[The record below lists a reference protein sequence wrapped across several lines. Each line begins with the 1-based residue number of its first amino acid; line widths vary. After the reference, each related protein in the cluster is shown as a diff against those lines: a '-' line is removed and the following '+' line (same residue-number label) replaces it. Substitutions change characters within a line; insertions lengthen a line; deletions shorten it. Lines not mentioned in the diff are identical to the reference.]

1 MLVEGDIC
9 ARIKEAREAAGLTQE
24 QFGDLLNVTKRTIG
38 YYEKAPVPWDQAP
51 PARRQHGQLAALATS
66 RGRLALR
73 QRVVLLK
80 EIRSK
85 LDDLL
90 TRLPPT
96 DAEIAKAETEAEE
109 QERADQSERSD
120 DEPEE
125 ETPDQEGA
133 PRPSVVAALLSAST
147 TPRHASRIATS
158 TSVAPPSTSPTKGL
172 SMSEPSCTLRP

>member
-1 MLVEGDIC
+1 MSTTFIAGSLQSPQFATTQRRRARKVRRVLVEGDIC

-38 YYEKAPVPWDQAP
+38 YYEKETVPWDRMNEISEITAKP
-51 PARRQHGQLAALATS
+51 LRWLLHGDDWLS
-66 RGRLALR
+66 GNEWSE
-73 QRVVLLK
+73 LK

-125 ETPDQEGA
+125 ETPDQEDSG
-133 PRPSVVAALLSAST
+133 
-147 TPRHASRIATS
+147 
-158 TSVAPPSTSPTKGL
+158 PPS
-172 SMSEPSCTLRP
+172 